1 MTTLVVLPSL
11 AAVRTPNGV
20 LVTRKFVEGMH
31 SYCERWP
38 GKVKTVMNVADSATN
53 NLDNIEVRPGTLPFD
68 IEVVSFQ
75 DRAAVLRAVSDA
87 GIVLSTPHHHLHGLS
102 RDLRQRGI
110 VSVMCTEYSLRTR
123 LDIVRAE
130 TPDLMRA
137 ARRAAWEVREEFLTR
152 QDLQAAH
159 GVQCNGTPTYDAYHE
174 LTDAHLYFDTRV
186 EERNFATDADTV
198 DRAMR
203 LRSGKP
209 LQIAFS
215 GRLIEIKGA
224 HHLIPFARA
233 LRDLGVDFELSI
245 YGGGALAQE
254 IQRLIPW
261 NGLPRYMTYKG
272 VADFSTQL
280 LPDLRNKIDLFIAPH
295 LQGDPSCTYL
305 ETMACGV
312 PIVGYANE
320 AWQGILNRHSVGW
333 ASPVGNPRKL
343 AKKIAELNANRQQ
356 IVSAS
361 WAAYEFARH
370 HSFENTFHHRVEHL
384 RSLVKQHRPV
394 VSRTRDTYKGAT
406 I

>member
-159 GVQCNGTPTYDAYHE
+159 GVQCNGTPTYDAYHG
-174 LTDAHLYFDTRV
+174 LTDALLYFDSRV
-186 EERNFATDADTV
+186 EESSYATDADMV

-203 LRSGKP
+203 LQSGAP

-224 HHLIPFARA
+224 HHLIPLART
-233 LRDLGVDFELSI
+233 LRDLGVNFDLSI
-245 YGGGALAQE
+245 YGGGALSQE
-254 IQRLIPW
+254 IQRLISW
-261 NGLPRYMTYKG
+261 NGLPRYMAYKG
-272 VADFSTQL
+272 VVDFHTEL
-280 LPDLRNKIDLFIAPH
+280 LPTIRNKIDLFVAPH

-305 ETMACGV
+305 ETMACGI
-312 PIVGYANE
+312 PIVGYDNE
-320 AWQGILNRHSVGW
+320 AWQGVLNRDPVGW
-333 ASPVGNPRKL
+333 STPMGNPRKL
-343 AKKIAELNANRQQ
+343 AKKIAELNNHRTL
-356 IVSAS
+356 IITKS
-361 WAAYEFARH
+361 WEAHEFALRH
-370 HSFENTFHHRVEHL
+370 TFEKTFDRRVEHL
-384 RSLVKQHRPV
+384 CGLVRRYRPTSANV
-394 VSRTRDTYKGAT
+394 HTYTTAT